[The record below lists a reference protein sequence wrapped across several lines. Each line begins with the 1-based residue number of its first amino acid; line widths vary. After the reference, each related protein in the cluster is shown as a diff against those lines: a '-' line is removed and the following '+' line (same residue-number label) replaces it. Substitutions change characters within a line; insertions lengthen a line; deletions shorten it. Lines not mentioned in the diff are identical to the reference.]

1 MAEDRESDD
10 ALLAATATDPQ
21 AFGRFYRRH
30 AKAVLTYLLH
40 RTRDPD
46 RALDL
51 TAEVFAAALLA
62 SHRYKPGP
70 TPARGWLFGIANHKL
85 ADSRR
90 RRASDDRA
98 RRKLGM
104 QRLRFEDDEL
114 ERVEELIDLELREGR
129 VEALVADLP
138 PGQRAAVLARVVD
151 EREYPEIAAELG
163 VSEQAARQRVSR
175 GLARLALWARRTGD
189 E

>member
-10 ALLAATATDPQ
+10 ALLAATATHPE
-21 AFGRFYRRH
+21 AFARFYRRH
-30 AKAVLTYLLH
+30 AKAVLAYLH
-40 RTRDPD
+40 RRTGDPD

-62 SHRYKPGP
+62 SRRYRPGP

-90 RRASDDRA
+90 RGTSDERA
-98 RRKLGM
+98 RRQLGID
-104 QRLRFEDDEL
+104 RLRFDDEEL
-114 ERVEELIDLELREGR
+114 ERVEELVDLELAGGR
-129 VEALVADLP
+129 AEALVADLP
-138 PGQRAAVLARVVD
+138 AGERQAVLARVVD
-151 EREYPEIAAELG
+151 EREYSEIAADLG

-175 GLARLALWARRTGD
+175 GLARLAAWAKGADR
-189 E
+189 